1 MRWPW
6 YFILLRRRLTQLL
19 PGWDRM
25 SVKEHGCKTEVT
37 NGVRNNCWSEFA
49 YAHTP
54 IRSATARQTDLT
66 VFWSFESCSLNISK
80 VGAPKR
86 LLNQKLPL
94 TSKTRC
100 NRELLIYM
108 KVSLLAPVFKSI
120 KTKLIPNW
128 RKANSTKS
136 SCWNFQRKRLKIL
149 LVDLRC
155 FMLSRHFGK
164 WYHI

>member
-1 MRWPW
+1 MDVKKK
-6 YFILLRRRLTQLL
+6 L
-19 PGWDRM
+19 PTA
-25 SVKEHGCKTEVT
+25 S
-37 NGVRNNCWSEFA
+37 RNNCWSEFA
-49 YAHTP
+49 YAHAP

-66 VFWSFESCSLNISK
+66 VFWSFESCSLNVSK
-80 VGAPKR
+80 VCASKR

-100 NRELLIYM
+100 NRKLLIYM
-108 KVSLLAPVFKSI
+108 KVSLLAPVLKSI

-128 RKANSTKS
+128 RKVNSTTS

-164 WYHI
+164 WYHIYLWCHILAPNNHDQ

>member
-6 YFILLRRRLTQLL
+6 YFILLRRRLTQL
-19 PGWDRM
+19 PWWDRM
-25 SVKEHGCKTEVT
+25 SIKEHGCKKEVT
-37 NGVRNNCWSEFA
+37 NGVKKQLL
-49 YAHTP
+49 
-54 IRSATARQTDLT
+54 IRVCICPCTYQECNRKANRSDCILIFRKLFTQ
-66 VFWSFESCSLNISK
+66 CIN
-80 VGAPKR
+80 APKR

-100 NRELLIYM
+100 NRKLLIYM

-128 RKANSTKS
+128 RKANSTTS
-136 SCWNFQRKRLKIL
+136 SCWNFQRKRLKIIV
-149 LVDLRC
+149 VDLRC